1 MSKKMSVNEL
11 QEYLLQ
17 SDSSDGDEYFTDI
30 PSPDT
35 YKDRAKQVDDYYKQ
49 VHRSALKSVKEMDDG
64 KERHTAKEHEAEKWK
79 ERNMDMLRKY
89 SPEPDFPIASTM
101 NPASILKMKTPD
113 LKREIRNTTAVKNP
127 KISTALAKQEI
138 EEGLKNPAIKA
149 KINEMARE
157 QAKNDLSAFFGN
169 PNPTYKSRKKKF
181 HQYYGGRKTRRKR
194 KSKYK
199 VRMTKRKTRR
209 KGKRKTR
216 RRVKKRK
223 TRRKRK
229 RKRKRKTRKAGNPP
243 KQSEEAGTKGL
254 TQHEIVARDKL
265 LKKRDP
271 EAWKERRLNKL
282 RAFNS
287 KLARQNDFN
296 LTRKNLDLDMH
307 KASDEYNKT
316 FRNLRVSPVT
326 TGNTDYLDESMHEF
340 QRRMSPVTI
349 GMGAQKTSYG
359 GKKRKTRKRKMRGG
373 SDGEVPPPIVPE
385 KLKYNNLDTQ
395 QACINATPSGVWD
408 GTSCG
413 LPGGGGKKRK
423 KRRRRRRTRKN

>member
-1 MSKKMSVNEL
+1 MSKKKMSVNEL

-17 SDSSDGDEYFTDI
+17 SDSSDGDDEYFTDV
-30 PSPDT
+30 PSPNT
-35 YKDRAKQVDDYYKQ
+35 YNERAKKVDDYYTK
-49 VHRSALKSVKEMDDG
+49 VHKKALKSIKEMDDE
-64 KERHTAKEHEAEKWK
+64 KKRYTAKEEEAEKWK
-79 ERNMDMLRKY
+79 ERNMDMLIKY

-101 NPASILKMKTPD
+101 NPASILKMRTPD
-113 LKREIRNTTAVKNP
+113 LKREIRNTTAVKDP

-216 RRVKKRK
+216 RRVKRRK
-223 TRRKRK
+223 TRRK

-243 KQSEEAGTKGL
+243 KQSEEVGERGL
-254 TQHEIVARDKL
+254 T
-265 LKKRDP
+265 KR
-271 EAWKERRLNKL
+271 ELALREKWKQKRLNKL
-282 RAFNS
+282 RAFNE
-287 KLARQNDFN
+287 KLKRQNYLN
-296 LTRKNLDLDMH
+296 GVRKNLDLDMH
-307 KASDEYNKT
+307 QASDEHNKA

-326 TGNTDYLDESMHEF
+326 TGDKDTLDVSMEEF

-385 KLKYNNLDTQ
+385 KIKYNNLDTQ

-413 LPGGGGKKRK
+413 LPGGGGKRRK
-423 KRRRRRRTRKN
+423 KRRRRRTRKN

>member
-1 MSKKMSVNEL
+1 MSKNKMSVNEL

-17 SDSSDGDEYFTDI
+17 SDSSDGDDEYFTDV
-30 PSPDT
+30 PSPNT
-35 YKDRAKQVDDYYKQ
+35 YNERAKKVDDYYTK
-49 VHRSALKSVKEMDDG
+49 VHKKALKSIKEMDDE
-64 KERHTAKEHEAEKWK
+64 KKRYTAKEEEAEKWK

-113 LKREIRNTTAVKNP
+113 LKREIRNTTAVKDP

-138 EEGLKNPAIKA
+138 EEGLKNPKIKA

-199 VRMTKRKTRR
+199 VRMSKRKTRR
-209 KGKRKTR
+209 RRRKRKTR

-223 TRRKRK
+223 TR
-229 RKRKRKTRKAGNPP
+229 RKRKTRKAGNPP

-271 EAWKERRLNKL
+271 EAWKQKRLNKL

-287 KLARQNDFN
+287 KLVRQNN
-296 LTRKNLDLDMH
+296 LDLVRKNLDLDMH
-307 KASDEYNKT
+307 QASDEHNKA

-326 TGNTDYLDESMHEF
+326 TGNKDYLDESMEEF

-349 GMGAQKTSYG
+349 GKVNKKTSYG

-385 KLKYNNLDTQ
+385 KLKYNNLATQ
-395 QACINATPSGVWD
+395 QECINATPSGVWD

-413 LPGGGGKKRK
+413 GPGGGGKRRK
-423 KRRRRRRTRKN
+423 KRRRKRTRKN